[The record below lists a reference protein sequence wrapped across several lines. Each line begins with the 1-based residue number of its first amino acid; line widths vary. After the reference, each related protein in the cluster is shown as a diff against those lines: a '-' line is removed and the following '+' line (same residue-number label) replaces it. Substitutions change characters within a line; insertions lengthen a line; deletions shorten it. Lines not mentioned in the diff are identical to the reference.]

1 MSKLK
6 DCEARILRR
15 CTENLLNDCL
25 EFSGAK
31 GKNEGRVWCWDP
43 AKGKSRVMTLIGAC
57 VIVNEISI
65 APGLF
70 PYHTCGN
77 GMCFN
82 RAHIK
87 VGTRAEMVAHHKS
100 IGTYAVTSA
109 KAASRLA
116 ARRTWTKV
124 NMQIVRE
131 IRSSD
136 EKGTELAKR
145 FGLTTQHISQIKRHK
160 VWRETVGP
168 ASIFSM
174 GVCA

>member
-1 MSKLK
+1 MSKLQEA
-6 DCEARILRR
+6 EARILRR
-15 CTENLLNDCL
+15 CTENPLNDCL

-31 GKNEGRVWCWDP
+31 GTNEGRVWCYDP

-57 VIVNEISI
+57 ALIHGISI
-65 APGLF
+65 PEGMF

-100 IGTYAVTSA
+100 IGTYAVTS
-109 KAASRLA
+109 KNAAARLA
-116 ARRTWTKV
+116 GRRKWTKI
-124 NMQIVRE
+124 NMQTVRE
-131 IRSSD
+131 IRASTD
-136 EKGTELAKR
+136 TGVELAKR
-145 FGLTTQHISQIKRHK
+145 YGLTQQHISQIKLGK
-160 VWRETVGP
+160 LWRDCVAG

-174 GVCA
+174 GVA